1 MTKIGVTGSI
11 ASGKTTVAKMLS
23 GRKHPLFDADKTV
36 RKIYKKNVFKKK
48 IYQKFK
54 LKNKKNIKNKLKK
67 ILSINKKSLK
77 DLEKIIH
84 PFVRR
89 ELRNFSLKNKRKDLI
104 IFEIPLLIESKLMK
118 NYDKIVLVNSKKAL
132 RLKRYIKGG
141 KSRKIFNLLDKRQ
154 LPPAKKIKFCDCVIN
169 NNGSLKNLKKNVRV
183 IKEKIWMKLF

>member
-118 NYDKIVLVNSKKAL
+118 NYDKIIFVNSKKAL
-132 RLKRYIKGG
+132 RLKRYLKRG

-154 LPPAKKIKFCDCVIN
+154 LPPVKKIKFCDYVIN
-169 NNGSLKNLKKNVRV
+169 NNSSLKNLKKNV
-183 IKEKIWMKLF
+183 KIVKNKI